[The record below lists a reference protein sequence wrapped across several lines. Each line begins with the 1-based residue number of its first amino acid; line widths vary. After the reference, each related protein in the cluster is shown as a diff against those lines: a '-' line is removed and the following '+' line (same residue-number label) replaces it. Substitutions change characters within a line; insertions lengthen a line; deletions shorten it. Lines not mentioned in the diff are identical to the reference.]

1 MKENWENVD
10 FGEICDFVRGPFGGS
25 LKKSYFKPKGIAVYE
40 QRHAIYDDFSEVR
53 YFVDEKK
60 FDEMKRFE
68 LLSGDLIMSC
78 SGTMGKVA
86 IVPDGIK
93 KGIINQALL
102 KLTPKPVVDPR
113 FLKLWMNSPNFQDE
127 IERLS
132 EGAAIK
138 NVASV
143 KILKLIK
150 IPLPPLPDQK
160 RIVAILDK
168 AFEGI
173 DTAIANTEKNLANAR
188 ELFESYL
195 YSIFTQKGEGWLQ
208 EKMSDVCEGKITDGT
223 HQTPKYYEDGYIFL
237 SSKNVTSKSIDWV
250 NIKYIDESQH
260 VAMQKRLSPKRNDI
274 LLAKNGTT
282 GCAAIVD
289 RDVVFDIYVSLAL
302 LRPSKKILPRY
313 LLHFVNSPIAK
324 QQFNKR
330 LKGIG
335 VPNLHLKEIREVLVS
350 YPVKLAEQ
358 EIIVSKIDD
367 LSERVQVLERIY
379 QQKFD
384 ALSELKQSILN
395 KAFSGELT
403 TIKDDDLRTEEVA

>member
-1 MKENWENVD
+1 MKDNWEYVD

-113 FLKLWMNSPNFQDE
+113 FLKLWMSSPNFQGE

-150 IPLPPLPDQK
+150 IPLPPLPEQK
-160 RIVAILDK
+160 RIVAILYK

-188 ELFESYL
+188 ELFDSYL
-195 YSIFTQKGEGWLQ
+195 EN
-208 EKMSDVCEGKITDGT
+208 V
-223 HQTPKYYEDGYIFL
+223 
-237 SSKNVTSKSIDWV
+237 SSKKERLGDLVGIKTGKLNSNAAVEGGKYPFFTCSREVFAIDD
-250 NIKYIDESQH
+250 YAFDCE
-260 VAMQKRLSPKRNDI
+260 AI
-274 LLAKNGTT
+274 LLAGNNASGDFNVKHYFGKFNAYQRT
-282 GCAAIVD
+282 
-289 RDVVFDIYVSLAL
+289 YVITINDT
-302 LRPSKKILPRY
+302 SKLYYRFLYFQLVK
-313 LLHFVNSPIAK
+313 A
-324 QQFNKR
+324 
-330 LKGIG
+330 
-335 VPNLHLKEIREVLVS
+335 LKELKKNSVGAATKFLKIGMIQNLLICVPPPEEQRIILD
-350 YPVKLAEQ
+350 KLDSIHSSSENL
-358 EIIVSKIDD
+358 
-367 LSERVQVLERIY
+367 LSIY
-379 QQKFD
+379 NQKLT
-384 ALSELKQSILN
+384 ALSELKQSILS

-403 TIKDDDLRTEEVA
+403 TIKDDELRTEEVA